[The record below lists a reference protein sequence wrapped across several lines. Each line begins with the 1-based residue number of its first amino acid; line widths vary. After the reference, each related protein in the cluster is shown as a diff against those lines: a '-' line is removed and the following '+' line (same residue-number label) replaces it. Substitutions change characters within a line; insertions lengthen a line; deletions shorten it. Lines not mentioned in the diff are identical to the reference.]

1 MSSYPVIRL
10 KQNRDRSVRNKHPW
24 LFSGAVH
31 SFGNLK
37 EGMIVEIQSF
47 EGESLAWGHWAG
59 KSSIVCRMFEFQN
72 IADFNTEDYWFHKLR
87 QAHGL
92 RSAFIHHS
100 DTNMYRMVNAEGDH
114 LPGLI
119 IDRYP
124 DTAVLQLRTQGMR
137 NLQSVILKFLHEE
150 LNIKNILQKD
160 DKTDQNKPLTKWL
173 AGQAQELIAL
183 ENGLKFHVN
192 PETGQKTGFF
202 LDQRSS
208 RNFAK
213 TYAKDKTVL
222 NTFAYTGGFSVYA
235 LQGGAK
241 EVVSVDISESV
252 ITLAEENVKLNFG
265 SSASHEGIVADCF
278 EYLRHAREDTYDMI
292 ILDPPAFTKHAD
304 TVQQASR
311 GYKDINLKAMRVIRS
326 GGMLLT
332 FSCSQHISTDL
343 FRKIVFAAAAD
354 SGRNVQIVAQF
365 THAPDHP
372 INIYHPEGEYL
383 KGLALIVN

>member
-1 MSSYPVIRL
+1 MSSYPVVRL
-10 KQNRDRSVRNKHPW
+10 KNGRDRSIRNQHPW

-31 SFGNLK
+31 TFGNLK

-47 EGESLAWGHWAG
+47 EGEPLAWGHWAG

-72 IADFNTEDYWFHKLR
+72 VADFHSEEYWLNKLR
-87 QAHGL
+87 HAHQL
-92 RSAFIHHS
+92 RSEFVNTS
-100 DTNMYRMVNAEGDH
+100 ETDMYRLVNAEGDF

-124 DTAVLQLRTQGMR
+124 DTVVLQLRTQGMR
-137 NLQSVILKFLHEE
+137 NLQPTILKFLLDE
-150 LNIKNILQKD
+150 LSIPNILQKD
-160 DKTDQNKPLTKWL
+160 DKSDQNKPIVKWL
-173 AGQAQELIAL
+173 AGEQKELIGR
-183 ENGLKFHVN
+183 ENGLQFHVN
-192 PETGQKTGFF
+192 TESGQKTGFF
-202 LDQRSS
+202 LDQRLS
-208 RNFAK
+208 RNFTK

-241 EVVSVDISESV
+241 EVVSVDISESA
-252 ITLAEENVKLNFG
+252 IALAEENVKLNFS
-265 SSASHEGIVADCF
+265 SSAPHEGIVADCF
-278 EYLRHAREDTYDMI
+278 EYLRNAREDTYDMI

-311 GYKDINLKAMRVIRS
+311 GYKDINLKALRIIRS
-326 GGMLLT
+326 GGLLLT
-332 FSCSQHISTDL
+332 FSCSQHVSPDL

-354 SGRNVQIVAQF
+354 SGRSVQIVAQF

-383 KGLALIVN
+383 KGLALKVY